1 MCDYS
6 LMAIP
11 NRLAEEGESLVAHR
25 FPTGSVGFASPEDLC
40 KTVQWQGARPPGFW
54 SALKNFFSPPKTN
67 SVAAVCVPPGARLML
82 QDIPARLQ
90 HDLGVDAVEEVTFT
104 QRAPQRTPI
113 GTPFAS
119 RTVRRS
125 SSRNL
130 AKASGQRYWI
140 FHQPRQS
147 SPSRWSG

>member
-6 LMAIP
+6 LMTIP
-11 NRLAEEGESLVAHR
+11 NRLAEEGEDLVAHT
-25 FPTGSVGFASPEDLC
+25 FPTGSIGFASPRDVC
-40 KTVQWQGARPPGFW
+40 RTNPPRAQPQGFWPALKKYLRPARPPV
-54 SALKNFFSPPKTN
+54 P
-67 SVAAVCVPPGARLML
+67 AVCVPPGAHLML
-82 QDIPARLQ
+82 QDIPTRLR

-130 AKASGQRYWI
+130 EKASGQRYWI